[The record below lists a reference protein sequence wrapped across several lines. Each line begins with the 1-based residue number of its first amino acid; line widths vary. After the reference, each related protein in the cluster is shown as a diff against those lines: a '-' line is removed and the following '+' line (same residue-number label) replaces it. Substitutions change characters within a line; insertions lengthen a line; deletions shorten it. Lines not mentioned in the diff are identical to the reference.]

1 MRIFTTF
8 STRAFAS
15 GSNHIYRTR
24 SPRSLLSISLLA
36 TSSRAA
42 RLSLLAIVVSIAL
55 AACSGIVPDRRP
67 AADVRKGTDVT
78 QALEAVPGV
87 VLAEVR
93 SGPDGLPGQNEMNA
107 DIVVQ
112 PGYTPAVAELLDYV
126 LRQLW
131 SQNETPI
138 TTNVSIK
145 LLTGTAT
152 ESTTIDLIPA
162 LTTLGI
168 TAYNRDPTTVDSLG
182 YELGIAELT
191 THYGAWPGPVPEL
204 PVALSAPSAAPPP

>member
-1 MRIFTTF
+1 MSRTIRTL
-8 STRAFAS
+8 AFVS
-15 GSNHIYRTR
+15 GANHIDRTR
-24 SPRSLLSISLLA
+24 SSISLMS
-36 TSSRAA
+36 TSSKAA
-42 RLSLLAIVVSIAL
+42 RVSLLAIVVSIAL
-55 AACSGIVPDRRP
+55 AACTGIVPDRGRP
-67 AADVRKGTDVT
+67 AADVRTGTDVT

-93 SGPDGLPGQNEMNA
+93 SGPDGLPGQNEMDA

-131 SQNETPI
+131 SQNKTHI
-138 TTNVSIK
+138 TTKVSIK

-182 YELGIAELT
+182 YRLGIAELT
-191 THYGAWPGPVPEL
+191 KHYGTWPGPVPEF
-204 PVALSAPSAAPPP
+204 PVTLSIPSAAPSP

>member
-1 MRIFTTF
+1 MSRNI
-8 STRAFAS
+8 STLAVAS
-15 GSNHIYRTR
+15 GANHYDSAR
-24 SPRSLLSISLLA
+24 SPISLLS
-36 TSSRAA
+36 TSSKAA
-42 RLSLLAIVVSIAL
+42 RVSLLAIVVSIAL
-55 AACSGIVPDRRP
+55 AACTGIVPDRRP
-67 AADVRKGTDVT
+67 AADVRTGTDVT
-78 QALEAVPGV
+78 RALEAVPGV
-87 VLAEVR
+87 VLAKVR

-131 SQNETPI
+131 SQNETHI
-138 TTNVSIK
+138 TTKVSIE

-182 YELGIAELT
+182 YRLGIAELT
-191 THYGAWPGPVPEL
+191 KHYGTWPGPVPEL
-204 PVALSAPSAAPPP
+204 PVALSAQSAAPSP